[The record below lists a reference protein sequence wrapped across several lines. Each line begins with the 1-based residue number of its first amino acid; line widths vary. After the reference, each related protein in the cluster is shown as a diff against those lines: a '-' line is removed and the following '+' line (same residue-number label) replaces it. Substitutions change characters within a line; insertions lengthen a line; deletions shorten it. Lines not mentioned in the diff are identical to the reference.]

1 MGQVT
6 QNGEQHVLIIVI
18 PFGKIFGKGKIS
30 KKMTMQKLG
39 WEIRSEFCG
48 ILQFF

>member
-30 KKMTMQKLG
+30 KQLPYEKAKIQQIIARENMSTY
-39 WEIRSEFCG
+39 
-48 ILQFF
+48 